1 MSELIDVVGEVVVL
15 NDAKTFESG
24 FTKRTVVIKTEGE
37 YPDFLS
43 VDFTKDKCNLLDPY
57 KVGETVKI
65 ACYLGGRE
73 WDSPE
78 KGKMYF
84 LSLAGWRIEGEAATE
99 FNQPAVVTDH
109 PLPDA
114 DPDNKLPF

>member
-15 NDAKTFESG
+15 NDVQTFDSG

-43 VDFTKDKCNLLDPY
+43 VDFTKDKCDLLDPY

-73 WDSPE
+73 WESPE
-78 KGKMYF
+78 KGTMYF
-84 LSLAGWRIEGEAATE
+84 LSLSGWRIEGEAATE
-99 FNQPAVVTDH
+99 MNPPPVATDH
-109 PLPDA
+109 PLQEGPA
-114 DPDNKLPF
+114 GDNLPF

>member
-15 NDAKTFESG
+15 DDAQTFESG
-24 FTKRTVVIKTEGE
+24 FTKRRIVIKTEGT
-37 YPDFLS
+37 YPDFLT
-43 VDFTKDKCNLLDPY
+43 VDFTKEKCELLDPY

-65 ACYLGGRE
+65 GCYLGGRE

-99 FNQPAVVTDH
+99 FNEPAVVTDH
-109 PLPDA
+109 PLTEPPAGDA
-114 DPDNKLPF
+114 LPF